1 VRLPVLA
8 RRPATILL
16 RAAAVELLL
25 FAAHAALI
33 ELLDGKALAASMLG
47 GRLTPSLIAGVTLV
61 LVRLAAFVFV
71 PMLGVGLAVRAFVL
85 GATTERAHRPRS
97 HIASASDPTPSRS

>member
-1 VRLPVLA
+1 MR
-8 RRPATILL
+8 ILL

-25 FAAHAALI
+25 FAAHAVLV

-47 GRLTPSLIAGVTLV
+47 GRLTPSLLAGVTLV

-85 GATTERAHRPRS
+85 AATTAREHRPRS
-97 HIASASDPTPSRS
+97 RIASVSDPTPSRS